1 MKKIVIPIVFAFDNN
16 LTFPACVCLSSL
28 IMSANKDTFYDIFI
42 LHSSRELL
50 DKKNLSIVSDAFEN
64 CRIQYR
70 QVDNVFDHAFEIRG
84 ITTPAYY
91 RLLIPELIPEY
102 DKILYSDVDV
112 IFRDDL
118 SDVYFN
124 TDMDDYYIAGVDSI
138 AHMIPD
144 LKEYYEQ
151 ERKLDSRGNIYSGN
165 LIINSKKMRE
175 DGIVDKFR
183 EHVDKKYKF
192 QDMDIINIVC
202 KGKIKYLPP
211 SFCYTTYISDF
222 AVNNRELLKTVWP
235 EEQIQEAQDKGI
247 VHYNGQ
253 KPWKGACINFDI
265 WWEYYRKSPFF
276 DAKYYYQLFE
286 NMLNEQDRLPLM
298 KRIKILA
305 RYFIYGRKK

>member
-1 MKKIVIPIVFAFDNN
+1 MNKIPIVFAFDEN
-16 LTFPACVCLSSL
+16 LKLPANICLSSL
-28 IMSANKDTFYDIFI
+28 LQHSSGNTFYDIFI
-42 LHSSRELL
+42 LVSEKDSHDYGELDCL
-50 DKKNLSIVSDAFEN
+50 QTLFPN
-64 CRIQYR
+64 CRITYR
-70 QVDNVFDHAFEIRG
+70 SVGTFFDDSYEIRG

-112 IFRDDL
+112 IFRTDL

-124 TDMDDYYIAGVDSI
+124 TDMEDCYIAGVDSI
-138 AHMIPD
+138 AHLIPD
-144 LKEYYEQ
+144 LKNYYEH
-151 ERKLDSRGNIYSGN
+151 ERYTDSRGNIYSGN

-175 DGIVDKFR
+175 DGIIDKFR

-222 AVNNRELLKTVWP
+222 AVNNREALRTVWS
-235 EEQIQEAQDKGI
+235 EEEIQEAQDRGI

-276 DAKYYYQLFE
+276 DAKYYYQFFE
-286 NMLNEQDRLPLM
+286 DMLNEQDRLPLI